1 MSQHVHHLHLENRVD
16 GLYTNA
22 GTTLGHGENIHHA
35 YREVVDELS
44 QHQTHDFHGNTS
56 TAVSQHLEEGK
67 GGDVDGLGVVDK
79 LCVVLQYCVSIS
91 LRGHGQSE
99 LSRQLDKVG
108 CSYRS
113 GLAAQ
118 ATEALGLEHVPKAL
132 HCVDV
137 DVNEDVEV
145 KCRAGVVEMLSRR
158 EMVVAVWRG
167 VGCGDGGGW
176 KQLGRGVEWC

>member
-56 TAVSQHLEEGK
+56 AAVSQHLEEGK

-79 LCVVLQYCVSIS
+79 LCVILQNGVSIT
-91 LRGHGQSE
+91 LRGPGQSE

-108 CSYRS
+108 CSYGS

-132 HCVDV
+132 HCDA
-137 DVNEDVEV
+137 VNVGEDVKME
-145 KCRAGVVEMLSRR
+145 
-158 EMVVAVWRG
+158 
-167 VGCGDGGGW
+167 D
-176 KQLGRGVEWC
+176 